1 MNARDPLPAIRE
13 LLPHAGL
20 MCLLEEVVDWDD
32 AQVLLATRT
41 HLRADNPLRRAGRL
55 DMLHL
60 CEYGAQAMAVHGGLL
75 ALRDGARAAPGFLV
89 SLRDVW
95 LAGGDLA
102 AEAGTLDVRARR
114 LHGDAGGWQYGFE
127 VTHSGA
133 LLASGRAAVV
143 LRGG

>member
-1 MNARDPLPAIRE
+1 MISGPELRD

-20 MCLLEEVVDWDD
+20 MCLLEEVIDWDD
-32 AQVLLATRT
+32 AQVLLGTRT
-41 HLRADNPLRRAGRL
+41 HLATDNPLRRDGRL

-75 ALRDGARAAPGFLV
+75 AHREGRRAAPGLLV
-89 SLRDVW
+89 SLRDVR
-95 LAGGDLA
+95 LAGGDLS